1 MIKDAQG
8 QSVTGATTDAIAL
21 YDQAVRAFNVGYG
34 DVAGL
39 FDAARNAAPDF
50 VMAHLEKAWL
60 LAFARD
66 PTVTPHART
75 LLETTGNLAMNER
88 EQGHFAALK

>member
-1 MIKDAQG
+1 MAEWSMIKDAQG

-50 VMAHLEKAWL
+50 VMRTWRRLGCLPLPAIRLS
-60 LAFARD
+60 RR
-66 PTVTPHART
+66 TPGLCWKPPGTWR
-75 LLETTGNLAMNER
+75 
-88 EQGHFAALK
+88 